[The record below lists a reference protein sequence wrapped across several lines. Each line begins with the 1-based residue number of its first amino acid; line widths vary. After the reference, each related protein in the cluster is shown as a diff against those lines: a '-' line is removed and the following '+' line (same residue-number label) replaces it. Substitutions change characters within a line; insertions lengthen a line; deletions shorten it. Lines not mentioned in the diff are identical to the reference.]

1 MSKFFA
7 GLIMNLWTAQ
17 SDPNNSSELFLNES
31 DETYEEKKNLE
42 VSIHANILHVD
53 LSCLYQLLHFVFL
66 TASYS
71 MR

>member
-7 GLIMNLWTAQ
+7 GLIMNQWTAQ

-42 VSIHANILHVD
+42 V
-53 LSCLYQLLHFVFL
+53 
-66 TASYS
+66 
-71 MR
+71 